1 MIRGLQPGIGILEG
15 WGLNTFTDDQLDEIH
30 MATLDVLQNYGVGVY
45 SDEALDIFEG
55 GGAIVDRGS
64 SHVKIPPYL
73 VEDAIRSAP
82 STILLA
88 GRVPEYDVTI
98 QGGRIGFVNFG
109 TGVRV
114 IDPFTGAFRDS
125 TLEDLAKAALA
136 CDAMNHIDIFINAV
150 DAGDVPESMAKGLIE
165 AEVMFNN
172 TAKHTIHGDFFSGV
186 EGVRKFFQMAG
197 AIVGGVEKLRERPIV
212 TVGGCPTSPL
222 ELGNEFC
229 YIMIEGAKVGI
240 PLLVISMA
248 MSGATAPIS
257 LAGTLVTQ
265 NAEVLSSLV
274 MQQLVNKGGPFI
286 YGSST
291 TMMDMTYGT
300 APVGAPELGMISAG
314 ATALARHYKLPCFMA
329 GG

>member
-45 SDEALDIFEG
+45 NDEALDIFEG

-64 SHVKIPPYL
+64 SHVKIPAYL

-88 GRVPEYDVTI
+88 GRVPEYDVTV

-114 IDPFTGAFRDS
+114 IDPFTSEHRTT
-125 TLEDLAKAALA
+125 TLNDLAQTALV
-136 CDAMNHIDIFINAV
+136 CDAMEHVDVFIIAV
-150 DAGDVPESMAKGLIE
+150 DASDVPESIAKGLIE
-165 AEVMFNN
+165 AEAMFTN

-186 EGVRKFFQMAG
+186 EGIQKFIQMAG
-197 AIVGGVEKLRERPIV
+197 ALVGGVENLRERPIA
-212 TVGGCPTSPL
+212 TVGGCPASPL
-222 ELGNEFC
+222 ELTGELC
-229 YIMIEGAKVGI
+229 YIITEAARVGLPI
-240 PLLVISMA
+240 MVLSMA
-248 MSGATAPIS
+248 MAGASAPVT
-257 LAGTLVTQ
+257 LAGTLVTH
-265 NAEVLSSLV
+265 NAEVLSGLV
-274 MQQLVNKGGPFI
+274 LQQLVSKGGPFI

-291 TMMDMTYGT
+291 TMMDMNYAT